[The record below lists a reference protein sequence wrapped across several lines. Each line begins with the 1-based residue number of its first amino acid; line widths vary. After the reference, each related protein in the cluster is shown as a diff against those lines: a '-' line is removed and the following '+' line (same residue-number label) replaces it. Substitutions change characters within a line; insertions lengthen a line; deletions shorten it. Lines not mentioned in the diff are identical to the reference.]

1 MEIDEFPSTFDEY
14 SPSKKTF
21 KQCWLNLMAAL
32 MCFGSTGVNSYNTY
46 RHILTNNYSG
56 ASLCVIFA
64 VTTLALAIANVALFI
79 KKYRKNKLND
89 STF

>member
-1 MEIDEFPSTFDEY
+1 MKIDELPSTFEEY
-14 SPSKKTF
+14 SPFKKTF
-21 KQCWLNLMAAL
+21 KQCWLSLLAAL

-46 RHILTNNYSG
+46 RHILTHNYSS

-64 VTTLALAIANVALFI
+64 LTALALAIVNVVLFV
-79 KKYRKNKLND
+79 KRYKKNKLND

>member
-1 MEIDEFPSTFDEY
+1 MEIEELPSTFDEY
-14 SPSKKTF
+14 SPFKETF

-46 RHILTNNYSG
+46 RHILTNNYSS
-56 ASLCVIFA
+56 ASLCIIFA
-64 VTTLALAIANVALFI
+64 VITLALAIADVALFI
-79 KKYRKNKLND
+79 KKYRKNKLNN

>member
-1 MEIDEFPSTFDEY
+1 MEIDKLPSTFEEY
-14 SPSKKTF
+14 SPFKKTF

-32 MCFGSTGVNSYNTY
+32 MCFSSTGVNSYNTY
-46 RHILTNNYSG
+46 RHILTHNYSS
-56 ASLCVIFA
+56 APLCVIFA
-64 VTTLALAIANVALFI
+64 LTTLALAIVNISLFV